1 MKKNI
6 VEFKSLVVELGNKI
20 ILENISFSFD
30 SQSSVCIIG
39 EGSSGKTTLVKSLM
53 GLIPIKSGEILIN
66 ENSINKTNYSRIHC
80 FFDEFGVVFQKD
92 ALFDSLTVWQ
102 NIMFRKLDSGF
113 SKKELIFRSSKLLD
127 KVGMESSTNHL
138 YPAELS
144 GGMKKRVAIARAVCN
159 KPKFLIL
166 DEPTAGLDPVKTNKI
181 FKIIHDLSE
190 ELNVSVLSISS
201 DMKGALKYFK
211 KLVFLR
217 NSRIQ
222 WIGATKNAKK
232 VDDSELQRMLK
243 RT

>member
-1 MKKNI
+1 MRKNI
-6 VEFKSLVVELGNKI
+6 VEFKSLFVQLGEKLV
-20 ILENISFSFD
+20 LENISFSFD
-30 SQSSVCIIG
+30 SENSLCLIG
-39 EGSSGKTTLVKSLM
+39 EGSSGKTTLLKSIM
-53 GLIPIKSGEILIN
+53 GLVPIKSGEILIN
-66 ENSINKTNYSRIHC
+66 GNSLNHRNFSEKHD
-80 FFDEFGVVFQKD
+80 FFDKFGVVFQKD

-102 NIMFRKLDSGF
+102 NIMFRKLSLSI
-113 SKKELIFRSSKLLD
+113 SKKELIFKSSMLLD
-127 KVGMESSTNHL
+127 KVGMDPSINYL

-159 KPKFLIL
+159 NPNFLIL
-166 DEPTAGLDPVKTNKI
+166 DEPTAGLDPIKTNKI
-181 FKIIHDLSE
+181 FKIIQNLSE
-190 ELNVSVLSISS
+190 DLNVSIFSISS

-211 KLVFLR
+211 KLAFLR